1 MSANVETMFSVREV
15 PWHGL
20 GTIVQEAPTSKDA
33 LHLAGLDWNVV
44 SRPIFTEDGQEIEGY
59 RYNIRDSDNTVL
71 GIVSNKYKIVQN
83 AEAFEFTDALISEN
97 VRYETAGSLRNG
109 RQIWLLAKM
118 LQTKIV
124 GDAVDPYICFTNSHD
139 GLGSIRCC
147 MTPVR
152 VVCNNTLSLALEN
165 ASRSWSTKHVG
176 DISTKLAEAR
186 RTLILANDYMN
197 NLAETADK
205 LANTTFTQS
214 KVEEFV
220 SELFKAPDDAT
231 DRVKNNVEASKQ
243 AFMYCYFAPDI
254 AKFQGTAWGVVNAA
268 SDFAT
273 HAAPVRKTA
282 KYAENRFS
290 NSLNGNVIIDTT
302 MLAMMKLLNKNV
314 G

>member
-20 GTIVQEAPTSKDA
+20 GTIVQDAPTSKDA

-59 RYNIRDSDNTVL
+59 KSNIRDSDNTVL

-83 AEAFEFTDALISEN
+83 AEAFEFTDALISED

-109 RQIWLLAKM
+109 KQIWLLAKM
-118 LQTKIV
+118 PQTKIV

-147 MTPVR
+147 MTPIR

-254 AKFQGTAWGVVNAA
+254 AKFQGTAWG
-268 SDFAT
+268 SCKCGF
-273 HAAPVRKTA
+273 
-282 KYAENRFS
+282 
-290 NSLNGNVIIDTT
+290 
-302 MLAMMKLLNKNV
+302 
-314 G
+314 